1 MNKMDTKK
9 IIYWMPR
16 LSSIL
21 WILILLLTSSQTI
34 PQNAAL
40 SENLK
45 WIIRNNQIAIAV
57 ALLLLIG
64 WRYEHAAGVCFI
76 LLAVFNS
83 VMVTF
88 TDPGSK
94 WYVIGKMLP
103 VTLPGFIISVLF
115 FIAYAQKVYDEMDN
129 EGK

>member
-1 MNKMDTKK
+1 
-9 IIYWMPR
+9 
-16 LSSIL
+16 
-21 WILILLLTSSQTI
+21 
-34 PQNAAL
+34 
-40 SENLK
+40 
-45 WIIRNNQIAIAV
+45 
-57 ALLLLIG
+57 
-64 WRYEHAAGVCFI
+64 EHVAGVCFI